1 MSTSSLPPA
10 KQQIDLS
17 HACYSVSATELD
29 AANNIVSKSPH
40 TQLKLLPNHRIS
52 LNGEL
57 EGFLFQAHHED
68 RAAVLPF
75 PPNMFDMMCM
85 YEIKPPNDSAFNSDV
100 LHILNNIQEYQ
111 EAMKDVHDDLSSDE
125 DKPQWAHFDCIPEED
140 SNANSLISR
149 LIDQRE
155 WRETVPR
162 KMGLYHA
169 FGINSLTSKREH
181 KLYIIIE
188 GNMIFACEDLHNLW
202 QETRNS
208 LTSEQF
214 ADSEELAWLRQATL
228 RNHNRIASII
238 AKKFNLSIKHSIDTD
253 DPTGKKTMV
262 YPTTTTYFNDIRR
275 CPLSRRVTLTNN
287 ASMTDTT
294 VNGILFNTLDMHNY
308 WLLRG
313 PRDLTDGNTYGTQ
326 LRNTN
331 NNVMPTTVTTYH
343 HTFHPPPEVI
353 NSVWKSDADSQ
364 ESILRPNEQ
373 FMRHLEQL
381 GFNRNDGVLHLM
393 PIVVCD

>member
-1 MSTSSLPPA
+1 MLARTPRA
-10 KQQIDLS
+10 
-17 HACYSVSATELD
+17 
-29 AANNIVSKSPH
+29 
-40 TQLKLLPNHRIS
+40 PN
-52 LNGEL
+52 
-57 EGFLFQAHHED
+57 
-68 RAAVLPF
+68 
-75 PPNMFDMMCM
+75 
-85 YEIKPPNDSAFNSDV
+85 Y
-100 LHILNNIQEYQ
+100 
-111 EAMKDVHDDLSSDE
+111 
-125 DKPQWAHFDCIPEED
+125 
-140 SNANSLISR
+140 
-149 LIDQRE
+149 
-155 WRETVPR
+155 TPR

-275 CPLSRRVTLTNN
+275 CPLSCRVTLTNN

-343 HTFHPPPEVI
+343 HTFHPPSEVI
-353 NSVWKSDADSQ
+353 NSVWKSDAHSQ